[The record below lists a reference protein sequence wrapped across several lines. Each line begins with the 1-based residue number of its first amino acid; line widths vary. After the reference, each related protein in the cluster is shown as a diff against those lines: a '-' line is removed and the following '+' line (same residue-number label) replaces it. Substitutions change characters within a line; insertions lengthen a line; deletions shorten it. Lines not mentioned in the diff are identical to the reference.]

1 MTQGEFDRAL
11 SAKRQ
16 KEEAIASSF
25 STASDAE
32 IEALLRDFL
41 CCKYFLEPN
50 ELNTDNLVVLGDTST
65 AKMAGFQKAGI
76 VFQEKSAGC
85 TTASSGLI
93 KKVLLAMAVG
103 KLIGAKLDPDA
114 VAEAD
119 TIPQLAAVIVQT
131 RKRVRVSWERGE

>member
-1 MTQGEFDRAL
+1 MTQAEFDHAL
-11 SAKRQ
+11 AAKRQ

-25 STASDAE
+25 ATAPDAE

-41 CCKYFLEPN
+41 CCKYFLEP
-50 ELNTDNLVVLGDTST
+50 EDLNTDNLVALGDMST

-85 TTASSGLI
+85 TTASSGVI

-103 KLIGAKLDPDA
+103 KLIGQKLNPDA
-114 VAEAD
+114 VAEAE
-119 TIPQLAAVIVQT
+119 TIAQLAALIVET
-131 RKRVRVSWERGE
+131 RKSR

>member
-1 MTQGEFDRAL
+1 MTQAEFDRAL
-11 SAKRQ
+11 AAKRQ

-25 STASDAE
+25 ATAPDAE

-41 CCKYFLEPN
+41 CCKYFLKPED
-50 ELNTDNLVVLGDTST
+50 LNTDNLVALGDMST

-85 TTASSGLI
+85 TTASSGVI

-103 KLIGAKLDPDA
+103 KLIGQKLNPDA
-114 VAEAD
+114 VAEAE
-119 TIPQLAAVIVQT
+119 TIAQLAALIVET
-131 RKRVRVSWERGE
+131 RKSR